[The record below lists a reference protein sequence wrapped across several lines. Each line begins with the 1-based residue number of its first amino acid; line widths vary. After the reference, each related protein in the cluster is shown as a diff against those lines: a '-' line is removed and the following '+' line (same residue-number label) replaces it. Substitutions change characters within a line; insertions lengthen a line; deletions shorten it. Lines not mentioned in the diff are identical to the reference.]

1 MKIKKFSKV
10 FIILLV
16 FFSFINVKAAS
27 RDDASTKTPI
37 NIQGKTFYAG
47 VEVEFNNF
55 TRTGFIGDI
64 DIKYDQG
71 SNKIIASVK
80 RSQINSVIESTDKNV
95 YLNIE
100 LNIDYHDYSYDEYT
114 IYSNED
120 GSIFWINE
128 DGNTNSK
135 SYIEFLS
142 TAVEIMGGV
151 RSTAYSSGVHALY
164 KGDYF
169 IKNDLGGNHPAS
181 DFTNQQKEASLT
193 NIGYDFYIVEDTD
206 ADMQNITTVDVGQTD
221 EGSQYKEDI
230 KIDNFYQMVDNN
242 KKAILSLAMY
252 DNDGKPIDFD
262 DKDMTLKIDES
273 ENQKDIVHYFENDNI
288 DKIQIL
294 TINFKKKFEGKANIK
309 TYVKKKFAEDKKVN
323 LYYYNVEKGK
333 MELIQ
338 KDVKIDENGY
348 ATFTVEHFSEYV
360 ITTADNKLASSTKPE
375 VTKKTN
381 KIMKIDTIYLII
393 GGAVLLVLI
402 LITVS
407 LIIRSKKRKK
417 LLVKE

>member
-1 MKIKKFSKV
+1 MKIRKFSKV

-27 RDDASTKTPI
+27 RDDASTKTSI
-37 NIQGKTFYAG
+37 DIQGKTFYAG

-100 LNIDYHDYSYDEYT
+100 LNIDYHNYSKDEYT
-114 IYSNED
+114 IYSNDD
-120 GSIFWINE
+120 GSIYWINE

-151 RSTAYSSGVHALY
+151 RSTSNSSGVHALY

-169 IKNDLGGNHPAS
+169 IKNDIGGDHPSSNFA
-181 DFTNQQKEASLT
+181 NQQKEVALT
-193 NIGYDFYIVEDTD
+193 NIGYDFYIVEDTE

-230 KIDNFYQMVDNN
+230 KIDNFYQMLDNN

-252 DNDGKPIDFD
+252 DNKGNPINFD

-273 ENQKDIVHYFENDNI
+273 ENQKDIVHYFKNDNS

-294 TINFKKKFEGKANIK
+294 TIDFKKKFKGKVNIK

-333 MELIQ
+333 MELVQ
-338 KDVKIDENGY
+338 KNVEIDENGY

-360 ITTADNKLASSTKPE
+360 ITTADNKLVSSAKTEK
-375 VTKKTN
+375 TNKTN
-381 KIMKIDTIYLII
+381 KIMGIDTIYLII

-402 LITVS
+402 VVTIL
-407 LIIRSKKRKK
+407 LIIKNKKRKK
-417 LLVKE
+417 LLIKE